1 MLIIP
6 VKKIISFLEQKKNY
20 FSLTIISKI
29 NLFIPQKYCFNFW
42 LFIVKRKI
50 INFDK
55 INNNAH
61 LKYAINLNVILNT
74 IAKQQKEFHIPYSI
88 TGQEKINPNESSIFI
103 SVHLPLNKVAL
114 RAFEASGCA
123 IKSIIANYS
132 DKGDEMTIWGTK
144 RTIPVILGN
153 SQSFVKA
160 KNALKIGNLGL
171 FIDNGTESLNPN
183 IFFLSQKL
191 NKKLYFL
198 STVLAKD
205 FSVVIKF
212 KSLPFPYNLNL
223 LEIEQNI
230 KFIKDEVK
238 LIYDNYSTV

>member
-191 NKKLYFL
+191 NKKVYFL

-205 FSVVIKF
+205 FSVEIKF

>member
-6 VKKIISFLEQKKNY
+6 VKKIISFLEQKKID

-74 IAKQQKEFHIPYSI
+74 IAKQQKKFYIPYSI
-88 TGQEKINPNESSIFI
+88 TGQEKINSNENSIFI
-103 SVHLPLNKVAL
+103 SVHLPLTKVAL
-114 RAFEASGCA
+114 RAFEASGGA

-132 DKGDEMTIWGTK
+132 DKGDEMAIWGTK

-205 FSVVIKF
+205 FSVEIKF

-238 LIYDNYSTV
+238 FIYDNYSAF

>member
-6 VKKIISFLEQKKNY
+6 FKKIISFLEQKKFD

-114 RAFEASGCA
+114 QACEDSGYPV
-123 IKSIIANYS
+123 KSIIANYS
-132 DKGDEMTIWGTK
+132 DKGDEMAIWGTK

>member
-1 MLIIP
+1 M
-6 VKKIISFLEQKKNY
+6 
-20 FSLTIISKI
+20 
-29 NLFIPQKYCFNFW
+29 
-42 LFIVKRKI
+42 
-50 INFDK
+50 
-55 INNNAH
+55 A
-61 LKYAINLNVILNT
+61 
-74 IAKQQKEFHIPYSI
+74 
-88 TGQEKINPNESSIFI
+88 
-103 SVHLPLNKVAL
+103 
-114 RAFEASGCA
+114 
-123 IKSIIANYS
+123 
-132 DKGDEMTIWGTK
+132 IWGTK

-191 NKKLYFL
+191 NKKVYFL

-205 FSVVIKF
+205 FSVEIKF

-238 LIYDNYSTV
+238 LIYDNYSTVWNIQLI

>member
-6 VKKIISFLEQKKNY
+6 VKKIISLFVQNFFDL
-20 FSLTIISKI
+20 SLIIIYKI

-42 LFIVKRKI
+42 LFIVRRKF

-55 INNNAH
+55 SNNNAH
-61 LKYAINLNVILNT
+61 LKYALNLNVILNT
-74 IAKQQKEFHIPYSI
+74 IAKQHKEFHIPYSI

-114 RAFEASGCA
+114 CAFEDSGYPL
-123 IKSIIANYS
+123 KSIIANYS
-132 DKGDEMTIWGTK
+132 DKGDEMAIWGTK

-171 FIDNGTESLNPN
+171 LVDNGKESLNPN

-191 NKKLYFL
+191 NKKVYFI

-205 FSVVIKF
+205 FSVEIKF
-212 KSLPFPYNLNL
+212 KSLPFPYSLDI

-238 LIYDNYSTV
+238 LIYDNYSTF